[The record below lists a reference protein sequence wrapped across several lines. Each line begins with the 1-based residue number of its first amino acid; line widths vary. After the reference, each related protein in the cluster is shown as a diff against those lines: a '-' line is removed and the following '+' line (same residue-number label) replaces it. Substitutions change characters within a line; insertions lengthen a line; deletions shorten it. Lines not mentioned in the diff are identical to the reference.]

1 MFEEIRALAET
12 ILDGL
17 WSPVEMEDGKPE
29 GYVVPSARLARFGL
43 NERFHGWDVRVKGRT
58 MAIVATRDDAQYE
71 VLSPFG
77 VDGLFDSPREAA
89 LAALMARIERKLKED
104 EEAAEAVENLE
115 VEGLNPEI
123 VEA

>member
-1 MFEEIRALAET
+1 MSEEIRTLAET
-12 ILDGL
+12 VLNGL
-17 WSPVEMEDGKPE
+17 WSSRRNEDGKPE

-58 MAIVATRDDAQYE
+58 LAVIATNDDTQYE

-77 VDGLFDSPREAA
+77 VDGKFETPREAA

-104 EEAAEAVENLE
+104 EEAKETVEE
-115 VEGLNPEI
+115 NPE
-123 VEA
+123 VPEPETVS